1 MKNLIFIALALVIYS
16 NCFAQIFTEND
27 VKQDYISCL
36 DNQIY
41 YEEVGEGKPLI
52 LAHAGFLDIQMWT
65 DQFLYFANNG
75 FRVIRFDSYAHGD
88 KETGY
93 GLCEEMGIDVD
104 SKLGQVIHY
113 LNYEVKI
120 TYKIV
125 GDTVVPIKVNCGG
138 EEGDCDVVPIK
149 E

>member
-1 MKNLIFIALALVIYS
+1 MGPIKCDV
-16 NCFAQIFTEND
+16 CDQVFTSKFCPDCGQNRND
-27 VKQDYISCL
+27 IKREIPV
-36 DNQIY
+36 
-41 YEEVGEGKPLI
+41 
-52 LAHAGFLDIQMWT
+52 T
-65 DQFLYFANNG
+65 
-75 FRVIRFDSYAHGD
+75 FDSYAHGD